1 MSVQN
6 VDVFAQQRSAE
17 EYLYLLL
24 DPLAQCPAD
33 HPLQPAALRSALG
46 DGAVTHVP
54 RPDLVHDSALCPV
67 LVQLAGPGEAAPDAL
82 LESTAVHADSD
93 AHYSKRLVCGWL
105 TSSLAL
111 DAVASHVA
119 DMCAFVDG
127 AQPTFIPVFEPVRLE
142 LLAASDMASAQRR
155 LGPIREWLLPA
166 SSGGNPMLLSAGRG
180 VADAAVKPIVLEV
193 QREAPS
199 VTALL
204 SAWRDALQSDLPA
217 AVWAWRGDSVLPP
230 NAATEGFRHIRQA
243 RSLGL
248 RSTDDIV
255 VLALHRLMLHPR
267 LHEHPMIAERIGRAA
282 RGDCLLSDLFAPITD
297 AQWTEV
303 VRALM
308 DPRKTIQ

>member
-1 MSVQN
+1 MSVQ
-6 VDVFAQQRSAE
+6 DVEAFAQQRSAE

-33 HPLQPAALRSALG
+33 HPLQPAALRRALG
-46 DGAVTHVP
+46 EGAVTHVP
-54 RPDLVHDSALCPV
+54 RQDLVHDSTSCPL
-67 LVQLAGPGEAAPDAL
+67 LVQLAGPGEVPSDAL
-82 LESTAVHADSD
+82 LESSAVYADAD

-111 DAVASHVA
+111 EAIASHVA
-119 DMCAFVDG
+119 EMCIFVDG
-127 AQPTFIPVFEPVRLE
+127 TQATFIPVFEPLRLE
-142 LLAASDMASAQRR
+142 LLAASDRASAQSR
-155 LGPIREWLLPA
+155 LGPIREWLLPP
-166 SSGGNPMLLSAGRG
+166 SSGADPILLSAGSG
-180 VADAAVKPIVLEV
+180 SADATVKRVVLEV
-193 QREAPS
+193 QREAPL
-199 VTALL
+199 VTLLL

-217 AVWAWRGDSVLPP
+217 AAWAWRGNSVLPP

-248 RSTDDIV
+248 SSADDVV
-255 VLALHRLMLHPR
+255 VLALYRLMLHPR

-282 RGDCLLSDLFAPITD
+282 RGDRPLSDLFAPITD
-297 AQWTEV
+297 AQWTDV